1 MIGEKKRN
9 IYDDLWWHCG
19 PITYRTQSLL
29 LVSCTHRNCNDNL
42 YENEKYSW
50 LPEGNGV
57 LNWKPIHFYQIKAY
71 KMHHSLATQWFN
83 TMDRR
88 NGNCPF
94 HRCFPALNLTILTLN
109 TTDGDIKHKT
119 QSREPHRWL
128 EGDHCAGVKIRIWKT
143 GAMMQSL
150 ERSLGKLVNTTYK
163 PSE

>member
-9 IYDDLWWHCG
+9 ICDDLWWHCG
-19 PITYRTQSLL
+19 PMTYRTQSLL

-50 LPEGNGV
+50 LPAGNDV

-128 EGDHCAGVKIRIWKT
+128 EGWGWPLCWCQDQDMKNRSHDAIFRKIPGKT
-143 GAMMQSL
+143 SQF
-150 ERSLGKLVNTTYK
+150 NI
-163 PSE
+163 

>member
-1 MIGEKKRN
+1 M
-9 IYDDLWWHCG
+9 IYDDIVVQWHIGHNLCSWC
-19 PITYRTQSLL
+19 PAHTETAMIIYMKMKNILDCQQATMCLIE
-29 LVSCTHRNCNDNL
+29 NL
-42 YENEKYSW
+42 YIFTKLRPIKCITRW
-50 LPEGNGV
+50 QGNA
-57 LNWKPIHFYQIKAY
+57 L
-71 KMHHSLATQWFN
+71 QWFN

-94 HRCFPALNLTILTLN
+94 HRCFPVLNLTILTLN

-119 QSREPHRWL
+119 QSRESHRWL

-150 ERSLGKLVNTTYK
+150 ERSLGKLVNSTYK

>member
-1 MIGEKKRN
+1 MIGEKRGTFVM
-9 IYDDLWWHCG
+9 IYDDIVVQWHIG
-19 PITYRTQSLL
+19 
-29 LVSCTHRNCNDNL
+29 HNL
-42 YENEKYSW
+42 CSWCPAHTETAMIIYMKMTW
-50 LPEGNGV
+50 LPAGNDV

-94 HRCFPALNLTILTLN
+94 HRCFPVLNLTILTLN